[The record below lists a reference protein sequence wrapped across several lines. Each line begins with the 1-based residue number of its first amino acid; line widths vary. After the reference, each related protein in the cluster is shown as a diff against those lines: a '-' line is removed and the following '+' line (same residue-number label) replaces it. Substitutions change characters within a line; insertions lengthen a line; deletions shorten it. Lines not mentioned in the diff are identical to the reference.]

1 MNILTVDG
9 LNEQIKNLLE
19 TTFIRSFV
27 EGELSRVTYHNSGHI
42 YFTLKDADSSISCVM
57 FKGNAARLK
66 FRLEEGLKVIVEAA
80 VTVYKPRGSYQLNC
94 VSIEP
99 SGHGALALAFEQ
111 LKAKLSSQGYF
122 SPEHKKEIPKY
133 ITDLALITSETGAAL
148 QDMLRVAT
156 VRWPLLKIS
165 LYDVLVQGASA
176 TASVARAIKQADSG
190 GHDAIV
196 VGRGGGS
203 MEDLWAF
210 NEELVANAIY
220 HCQTPVISAVGHE
233 IDWVISDYVADLR
246 APTPSAAMEMILP
259 DRNEIL
265 MNMDAIMQ
273 QLTRT
278 QAQRLQRAQEKVS
291 HLKTSFAQNSI
302 ENRLKMKLDEVK
314 QLTSMFNQKMQ
325 HLLESAQRDISPLL
339 QMIQRQVRSILQG
352 KAAELKHLQSA
363 LLSQDPKLKSKKG
376 YAQISKNGKLIA
388 LESLSVGDL
397 FEAMS
402 DKVKVKSEVKETTI
416 NEKEAHR

>member
-1 MNILTVDG
+1 M
-9 LNEQIKNLLE
+9 
-19 TTFIRSFV
+19 
-27 EGELSRVTYHNSGHI
+27 
-42 YFTLKDADSSISCVM
+42 
-57 FKGNAARLK
+57 
-66 FRLEEGLKVIVEAA
+66 
-80 VTVYKPRGSYQLNC
+80 
-94 VSIEP
+94 
-99 SGHGALALAFEQ
+99 
-111 LKAKLSSQGYF
+111 
-122 SPEHKKEIPKY
+122 
-133 ITDLALITSETGAAL
+133 DLALITSETGAAL
-148 QDMLRVAT
+148 QDMLRVAS

-165 LYDVLVQGASA
+165 LYDVLVQGESAAASI
-176 TASVARAIKQADSG
+176 ARAIKLADGG

-220 HCQTPVISAVGHE
+220 HCQTPIISAVGHE

-265 MNMDAIMQ
+265 MSMDAIMQ

-278 QAQRLQRAQEKVS
+278 QAQRLQRAQEKLA
-291 HLKTSFAQNSI
+291 HLKASFSQNAI

-314 QLTSMFNQKMQ
+314 QLQSMFNQKMQ
-325 HLLESAQRDISPLL
+325 HLLESAQRDISPLV
-339 QMIQRQVRSILQG
+339 QMIQRQARSIVQS

-363 LLSQDPKLKSKKG
+363 FLSQDPKLKSKKG
-376 YAQISKNGKLIA
+376 YVQISKEGKLVA
-388 LESLSVGDL
+388 LESLKAGDL

-402 DKVKVKSEVKETTI
+402 DKVTVKSEVKTITI
-416 NEKEAHR
+416 N

>member
-19 TTFIRSFV
+19 TTFIRTFV
-27 EGELSRVTYHNSGHI
+27 EGELSRVTYHNSGHV
-42 YFTLKDADSSISCVM
+42 YFTLKDADSAISCVM

-66 FRLEEGLKVIVEAA
+66 FRLEEGLKVIVEGA

-122 SPEHKKEIPKY
+122 APEHKKEIPKY
-133 ITDLALITSETGAAL
+133 IMDLALITSETGAAL
-148 QDMLRVAT
+148 QDMLRVAS

-165 LYDVLVQGASA
+165 LYDVLVQGESAAASI
-176 TASVARAIKQADSG
+176 ARAIKLADGG

-220 HCQTPVISAVGHE
+220 HCQTPIISAVGHE

-265 MNMDAIMQ
+265 MSMDAIMQ

-278 QAQRLQRAQEKVS
+278 QAQRLQRAQEKLA
-291 HLKTSFAQNSI
+291 HLKASFAQNAI

-314 QLTSMFNQKMQ
+314 QLQSMFNQKMQ
-325 HLLESAQRDISPLL
+325 HLLVSAQRDISPLV
-339 QMIQRQVRSILQG
+339 QMIQRQARSIVQS
-352 KAAELKHLQSA
+352 KAAELKHLQNA
-363 LLSQDPKLKSKKG
+363 FLSQDPKLKSKKG
-376 YAQISKNGKLIA
+376 YAQISKEGKLVA
-388 LESLSVGDL
+388 LESLKAGDL

-402 DKVKVKSEVKETTI
+402 DKVTVKSEVKTITI
-416 NEKEAHR
+416 N

>member
-19 TTFIRSFV
+19 TTFIRTFV
-27 EGELSRVTYHNSGHI
+27 EGELSRVTYHNSGHV

-66 FRLEEGLKVIVEAA
+66 FRLEEGLKVIVEGA

-122 SPEHKKEIPKY
+122 APEHKKEIPKY
-133 ITDLALITSETGAAL
+133 IMNLALITSETGAAL
-148 QDMLRVAT
+148 QDMLRVAS

-165 LYDVLVQGASA
+165 LYDVLVQGESAAASI
-176 TASVARAIKQADSG
+176 ARAIKLADGG

-220 HCQTPVISAVGHE
+220 HCQTPIISAVGHE

-265 MNMDAIMQ
+265 MSMDAIMQ

-278 QAQRLQRAQEKVS
+278 QAQRLQRAQEKLA
-291 HLKTSFAQNSI
+291 HLKASFAQNAI

-314 QLTSMFNQKMQ
+314 QLQSMFNQKMQ
-325 HLLESAQRDISPLL
+325 HLLESAQRDISPLV
-339 QMIQRQVRSILQG
+339 QMMQRQARSIVQS

-363 LLSQDPKLKSKKG
+363 FLSQDPKLKSKKG
-376 YAQISKNGKLIA
+376 YAQISKEGKLVA
-388 LESLSVGDL
+388 LESLKIGDL

-402 DKVKVKSEVKETTI
+402 DKVTVKSEVKTITI
-416 NEKEAHR
+416 N

>member
-1 MNILTVDG
+1 MNVLTVDG

-19 TTFIRSFV
+19 TTFIRTFV
-27 EGELSRVTYHNSGHI
+27 EGELSRVTYHNSGHV

-66 FRLEEGLKVIVEAA
+66 FRLEEGLKVIIEGA

-111 LKAKLSSQGYF
+111 LKAKLSAQGYF
-122 SPEHKKEIPKY
+122 APEHKKEIPKY
-133 ITDLALITSETGAAL
+133 IMDLALITSETGAAL
-148 QDMLRVAT
+148 QDMLRVAS

-165 LYDVLVQGASA
+165 LYDVLVQGESAAASI
-176 TASVARAIKQADSG
+176 ARAIKLADSA

-220 HCQTPVISAVGHE
+220 HCQTPIISAVGHE

-278 QAQRLQRAQEKVS
+278 QAQRLQRAQEKLS
-291 HLKTSFAQNSI
+291 HLKASFAQNAI

-314 QLTSMFNQKMQ
+314 QLQSVFNQKMQ
-325 HLLESAQRDISPLL
+325 HLLESAQRDISPLV
-339 QMIQRQVRSILQG
+339 QMMQRQARSIVQS
-352 KAAELKHLQSA
+352 KAAELKHLHSA
-363 LLSQDPKLKSKKG
+363 FLSQDPKLKSKKG
-376 YAQISKNGKLIA
+376 YAQISKGGKLVA
-388 LESLSVGDL
+388 LESLKAGDL

-402 DKVKVKSEVKETTI
+402 DKVTLKSEVKTITI
-416 NEKEAHR
+416 N